1 MNTLTTTQ
9 TRPAHRASYRL
20 VTFVVGICIL
30 ALPATAGAFYGT
42 ASDDGNGSAG
52 DTIARNAGLVAPDH
66 TALNESL
73 GPVSGSPSPGGIQE
87 PPATPVSSPSATAD
101 GFDWADAA
109 LGAGVVMAAVT
120 LGGLALVTLRRRT
133 AVSPSA

>member
-1 MNTLTTTQ
+1 MNTFTTSTSQ
-9 TRPAHRASYRL
+9 SRPAARLRLMALIAGVCALAIPASVSASY
-20 VTFVVGICIL
+20 
-30 ALPATAGAFYGT
+30 
-42 ASDDGNGSAG
+42 GSAPESG
-52 DTIARNAGLVAPDH
+52 TGSGSDGIARNSGLVAPDH

-73 GPVSGSPSPGGIQE
+73 APATGSNDAPGIDT
-87 PPATPVSSPSATAD
+87 PPAAPVESAPSSDS
-101 GFDWADAA
+101 FDWADAA